1 MSRRSPTAHAFI
13 RRASGK
19 DAFDVRTWEWPGDE
33 PPTLLLHGIGNYGR
47 YWDFFAD
54 AVAERLRLIAPDARG
69 HGDSGKPTDADAYAP
84 REFVADAIAVLDA
97 LAIERAL
104 VVGHSMGGT
113 HAIRLAAA
121 HPDRVARLVIVDAG
135 PEPIAEG
142 SERARRLSLGRPDRF
157 AKAGEALAY
166 LQRTSPGY
174 SDEVYANRMRW
185 LFNDDEGTLV
195 WRSSHHAL
203 ASIMSSAGHG
213 DLWDALRAIRC
224 PTLLV
229 RGTRSNV
236 LSADVAQR
244 MIKTL
249 VDGRLLELDAG
260 HNVPLDRPRELADAV
275 VAFAR
280 ESR

>member
-1 MSRRSPTAHAFI
+1 MSGHRAERSRSPTA
-13 RRASGK
+13 RTLDRAGVELR
-19 DAFDVRTWEWPGDE
+19 AWEWPGDP

-54 AVAERLRLIAPDARG
+54 AVAGRLRLVATDARG
-69 HGDSGKPTDADAYAP
+69 HGESGRPADGYAP

-97 LAIERAL
+97 LAIDRAL

-135 PEPIAEG
+135 PEPLPGGA
-142 SERARRLSLGRPDRF
+142 ERARRLSLQRPEQFLNAD
-157 AKAGEALAY
+157 EALAY
-166 LQRTSPGY
+166 VRRTSPGY
-174 SDEVYANRMRW
+174 AEEVYANRMRW
-185 LFNDDEGTLV
+185 LFREEQGGLV
-195 WRSSHHAL
+195 WRSSHDAL
-203 ASIMSSAGHG
+203 TRVMTGARHG
-213 DLWDALRAIRC
+213 DLWDAFRAIRC
-224 PTLLV
+224 PVLVV

-244 MIKTL
+244 MILTL
-249 VDGRLLELDAG
+249 ANGHLIELDAG
-260 HNVPLDRPRELADAV
+260 HNVALDRPRELADAV

-280 ESR
+280 T